1 MNYYLFTVKQIG
13 LQYLT
18 ELKCWLKRCKF
29 GIDRYNL
36 TFYLGC

>member
-18 ELKCWLKRCKF
+18 EHKR
-29 GIDRYNL
+29 GIENVNLGLIHQIFYN
-36 TFYLGC
+36 YLRS